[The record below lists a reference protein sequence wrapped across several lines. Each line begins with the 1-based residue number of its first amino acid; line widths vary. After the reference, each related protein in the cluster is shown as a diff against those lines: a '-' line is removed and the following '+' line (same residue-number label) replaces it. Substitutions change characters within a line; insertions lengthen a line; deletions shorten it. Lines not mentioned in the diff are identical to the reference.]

1 MFFNAFTA
9 LRKPNLSAHGDGIN
23 EILYNY
29 SISLDGI
36 GDSRTVFDLVQYR
49 AGHKFYYAYGT
60 ICYGCQLEADVN
72 NLTTLC
78 TQHQFRLGKKLKCA
92 VCQTPIRRKSQ

>member
-36 GDSRTVFDLVQYR
+36 GDSRTLFDLV
-49 AGHKFYYAYGT
+49 
-60 ICYGCQLEADVN
+60 
-72 NLTTLC
+72 
-78 TQHQFRLGKKLKCA
+78 
-92 VCQTPIRRKSQ
+92 